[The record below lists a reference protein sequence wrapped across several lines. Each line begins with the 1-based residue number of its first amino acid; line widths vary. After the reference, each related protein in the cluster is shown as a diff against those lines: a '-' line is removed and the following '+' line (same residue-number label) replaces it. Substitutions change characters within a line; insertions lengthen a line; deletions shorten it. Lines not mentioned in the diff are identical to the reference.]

1 MNNDIL
7 SILQD
12 RVGTLS
18 KSHKLLANYL
28 LESYDKA
35 AFFTAAK
42 LGNAVGVSEST
53 VVRFAVELGYSGY
66 PSMQRAMQEAIM
78 KKLTAVQR
86 IEVGVERY
94 SEGDL
99 LNQVFRQDIDKIR
112 ATMETVDHAAFETA
126 VTKMLAADNIYI
138 LAVRSS
144 ATLGEYLGYYL
155 NYMLDN
161 VRMIH
166 ATSPSEMFERLVR
179 VGSRD
184 VAIAISFPRYS
195 QTTLQAARFCAE
207 SGAEVIAITDSA
219 NSPLAAEADVS
230 LQAKMDIMSLV
241 DSLVAP
247 MSLINA
253 LIVAVG
259 QKRTKEITGTL
270 SRLERIWDEY
280 EVYEKGVN

>member
-1 MNNDIL
+1 MNTDIL
-7 SILQD
+7 LLLQD
-12 RVGTLS
+12 RIGTLS
-18 KSHKLLANYL
+18 KSHKMLANYL
-28 LESYDKA
+28 LEAYDKA
-35 AFFTAAK
+35 AFFTAGK
-42 LGNAVGVSEST
+42 LGEAVGVSEST
-53 VVRFAVELGYSGY
+53 VVRFAAELGYSGY
-66 PSMQRAMQEAIM
+66 PAMQKAMQEAIM

-86 IEVGVERY
+86 IEVGVDRY
-94 SEGDL
+94 SGGDL

-112 ATMETVDHAAFETA
+112 ATMETVDPAAFETA
-126 VTKMLAADNIYI
+126 VEKVLNAEHIYI

-144 ATLGEYLGYYL
+144 ATLGDYLCYYL

-179 VGSRD
+179 VGSND

-207 SGAEVIAITDSA
+207 SGAKVIAITDSA
-219 NSPLAAEADVS
+219 NSPLAAESDIA
-230 LQAKMDIMSLV
+230 LLAKMDIMSLV

-259 QKRTKEITGTL
+259 QKRKKEISGTL
-270 SRLERIWDEY
+270 SRLESIWDEY
-280 EVYEKGVN
+280 EVYEKGDN